1 MLLQNSSRTWV
12 CHGPRAFIR
21 KFCSQLPT
29 FTLLRKQEQ
38 KQREVVKIME
48 DEFSFWGPGVP

>member
-1 MLLQNSSRTWV
+1 MVLGPLFANSVRNFLHLL
-12 CHGPRAFIR
+12 
-21 KFCSQLPT
+21 